1 MIKALITLW
10 GCAGSV
16 VCAFVSRIFSSIYPD
31 NRKRYHN
38 VFVWLY
44 IGFVTTQRCVNVF
57 ITFSIRCG
65 KVVLEPTIGKR
76 CRNV

>member
-1 MIKALITLW
+1 MLAEDASLP
-10 GCAGSV
+10 
-16 VCAFVSRIFSSIYPD
+16 SSPD
-31 NRKRYHN
+31 VPANRKRFHN

-44 IGFVTTQRCVNVF
+44 RGFVATQRYVNVF

-65 KVVLEPTIGKR
+65 KVVLEPTTGKR

>member
-1 MIKALITLW
+1 MYPVMSIQIHAR
-10 GCAGSV
+10 GSGFFLLKR
-16 VCAFVSRIFSSIYPD
+16 CNIPA

-65 KVVLEPTIGKR
+65 KVVLEPTTGKR